1 MNDYNNDM
9 GDYNN
14 DKNDYNNDMSDYN
27 NDMSDYNNDKNDYN
41 NDKNDDSAYKND
53 NITSEVHMGNGVS
66 LLSTHL
72 LSKNYCHTNGH
83 TFYEKGDKS
92 CFKFHSLWN
101 NNWMKESDENCKY
114 NSKMHDEKCKNKNKL
129 YIDHYSIVNNSIMNY
144 TKNKF
149 INEKFTKQNNF
160 KINSYHNLKMKSSN
174 IIASSN
180 NFLITSKYDGLL
192 YIINDTIKKSYTFT
206 DILLSNLSNNNNY
219 VHNFVTFVGGKIGVN
234 KNHDPNNN
242 NNNNNN

>member
-1 MNDYNNDM
+1 
-9 GDYNN
+9 
-14 DKNDYNNDMSDYN
+14 
-27 NDMSDYNNDKNDYN
+27 
-41 NDKNDDSAYKND
+41 
-53 NITSEVHMGNGVS
+53 MGNGVS

-242 NNNNNN
+242 NNNNNKYIYPLSTTVNEAGVMKSTYNQSNIFENEYKNKLASNQQMEGAAKKIQK